1 MLLEFISQSA
11 ALAIVSHK
19 IPDLD
24 TLCSAASLQHIC
36 SPKKTHLIC
45 KDKLTPRFQTLFP
58 KQTWLTDIPPH
69 IQNIIVLDCSNWE
82 RTGLEKKQ
90 SYNILNLDHHQS
102 NNNFGKYNYVITSAS
117 STCEMLTSIYKTY
130 QIHITSRVAQLLL
143 NGIYDDTQGLQ
154 TPSTTSNTLR
164 ICKFLVSKGAC
175 NQTATLHSKPKL
187 SSHKL
192 INIGKTLL
200 KTYINQEGIAITK
213 QKGDHKHDHLDL
225 IIDLT
230 DQIPN
235 KNFSALLTRN
245 HKGLIRGSLRN
256 NRSDHD
262 MIPIA
267 RQFGGG
273 GHKRAAGFTTNKDTL
288 DSAKIFN

>member
-45 KDKLTPRFQTLFP
+45 KDKLSSRFQNIFP
-58 KQTWLTDIPPH
+58 TQTWLTDIPPH

-82 RTGLEKKQ
+82 RTGLEKKR

-117 STCEMLTSIYKTY
+117 STCEMLASIYKTY
-130 QIHITSRVAQLLL
+130 QINITPQIAQLLL
-143 NGIYDDTQGLQ
+143 NGIYDDTKNLQ

-164 ICKFLVSKGAC
+164 ICKLLISKGAC
-175 NQTATLHSKPKL
+175 HQIATLHSRPKL
-187 SSHKL
+187 NSHKL

-200 KTYINQEGIAITK
+200 QTYINKNGIAITK
-213 QKGDHKHDHLDL
+213 QKGDHKRDHLDL
-225 IIDLT
+225 IIDLV

-256 NRSDHD
+256 NRNEHD
-262 MIPIA
+262 MTLIA
-267 RQFGGG
+267 KHFGGG
-273 GHKRAAGFTTNKDTL
+273 GHKRAAGFTTNKETL
-288 DSAKIFN
+288 DLAQIFN